1 MLAKQNPSQSS
12 ASRGPILRIAA
23 AALTAVSL
31 VALSACG
38 GTGSASSAGG
48 SHSLKV
54 GIIIAKTG
62 PIAGPGIAFAQGGE
76 LAVEQVNADD
86 AIGDGTKISID
97 EVEGSE
103 DPAKSASIAA
113 RMTADKS
120 VSAVVCCVLSTVAG
134 AVTPITEKAKV
145 PTVLWGATDVNLA
158 KPPYIFRTVTM
169 PQPANM
175 AMAEQLAKSKGFAS
189 VAYSVMTD
197 NSGIVSQGDS
207 FKAGMKTAGV
217 KDLGTVGTLSTQ
229 TDFTSTATSLMAKS
243 PEAIVAI
250 GTAQNAV
257 GVIAALHDKGYKGLV
272 IAGETISGS
281 GVFKSNPDALEPV
294 PFPVYFLASE
304 ATAAGKAF
312 AEAYKAKYGTDPDD
326 FAAQGYNAIW
336 TLAMAAKDAGDTS
349 REALAKALGSL
360 KSLDNTIYG
369 TVTFKDGQLD
379 ASSNIKVVHYT
390 KPDGQIAPYN

>member
-1 MLAKQNPSQSS
+1 
-12 ASRGPILRIAA
+12 
-23 AALTAVSL
+23 LTAVSL
-31 VALSACG
+31 AALSACG

-86 AIGDGTKISID
+86 AIGGGTKIVID

-113 RMTADKS
+113 RMTA
-120 VSAVVCCVLSTVAG
+120 
-134 AVTPITEKAKV
+134 
-145 PTVLWGATDVNLA
+145 DVNLA

-175 AMAEQLAKSKGFAS
+175 AMAEQLAKSKDFAS
-189 VAYSVMTD
+189 VAYAVMTD